1 MRRLAIILI
10 IINIAISAFAEDVS
24 DKLRELKQLESQIEK
39 AEQKAKQTES
49 KKKKTQAE
57 ISKTST
63 VKQKTDQTVQTLKKD
78 ELVVRDSL
86 KSVYERIINVDNS
99 IHGMNTLINFELNG
113 LVRSNKHSSNTKIK
127 SSSQRVL
134 RDVLYGTKRN
144 MDVLNGYRVMMQGDF
159 EEHKQVYSK
168 VNQNLR
174 LETSKSYSYD
184 KKLKTLQRENSKLSQ
199 EQQKLQSQINQLR
212 KDASALESLIAKLTE
227 STDTETSSYKFSSRQ
242 IPWPVKGK
250 VIRSYGE
257 ETKSYGTSVVNN
269 GIDIA
274 EPEGTTDNA
283 FESGEVF
290 FADRYGGQ
298 GKLLII
304 DHKNGFFTVYAYNK
318 ELLVSKG
325 QKVSKGTAIAKSG
338 MTGSALQPSLHF
350 ELRKDGKSVDPLRY
364 LE

>member
-78 ELVVRDSL
+78 ELVVKDSL

-127 SSSQRVL
+127 YSSQRVL

-274 EPEGTTDNA
+274 VPEGTTVKAVD
-283 FESGEVF
+283 SGEVV

>member
-1 MRRLAIILI
+1 MRKLAIILI
-10 IINIAISAFAEDVS
+10 LISIAISAFAEDVS
-24 DKLRELKQLESQIEK
+24 DKLRELRQLESQIEK

-57 ISKTST
+57 ISKTSN
-63 VKQKTDQTVQTLKKD
+63 VKQKTDQTVITLKKD
-78 ELVVRDSL
+78 ELIVRDSL
-86 KSVYERIINVDNS
+86 KAVNERIMDAKNT
-99 IHGMNTLINFELNG
+99 IHGMNTLINGEINSLI
-113 LVRSNKHSSNTKIK
+113 RSTKHSSGRKIK
-127 SSSQRVL
+127 PSNQRIL

-144 MDVLNGYRVMMQGDF
+144 LDVLNGYKVMMEDDF
-159 EEHKQVYSK
+159 EEHKQVFSK
-168 VNQNLR
+168 VNRNLR

-184 KKLKTLQRENSKLSQ
+184 KKLKTLQKEDSKLSQ
-199 EQQKLQSQINQLR
+199 EQQKLQNQINQLR
-212 KDASALESLIAKLTE
+212 KDASALESLIARLTE
-227 STDTETSSYKFSSRQ
+227 SSDTESSSYKFSSRQ

-250 VIRSYGE
+250 IIRSFGE

-274 EPEGTTDNA
+274 VPEGTTVKAVD
-283 FESGEVF
+283 SGEVV

-304 DHKNGFFTVYAYNK
+304 DHKNGFFTVYAYNN

-338 MTGSALQPSLHF
+338 MTGSAQQPSLHF